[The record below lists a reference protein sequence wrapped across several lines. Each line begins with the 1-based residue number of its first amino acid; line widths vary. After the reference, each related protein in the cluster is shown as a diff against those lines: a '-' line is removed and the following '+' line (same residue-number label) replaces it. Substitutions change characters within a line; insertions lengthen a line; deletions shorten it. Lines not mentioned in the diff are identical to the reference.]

1 MVVKGINK
9 SRRMNPDRVL
19 RRYVIDI
26 VLILLCLGVSFTASK
41 LATKT
46 AEQSAVIINMS
57 GKQRLL
63 SQRVSYLAHLM
74 VDDATPETAMQL
86 KESIDEFANAHTLL
100 TKSELIRDQVANAYF
115 NPAIGF
121 DMDRRSK
128 EFIDQ
133 INSSLEQYLEQGA
146 FNIAW
151 LTPDKEASLLSGLN
165 QIVSKFEQQAK
176 DTTVQYD
183 RVQTITFAL
192 AIIILIFEAIFIFRP
207 ALENIRRSVTR
218 DRQLVEIQSNFLTKM
233 SHEMRTPLNAIIG
246 FSEAMKL
253 GIYGKLTPE
262 QAERVSDLNES
273 GNHLLSLVNDLLDLN
288 RVSRDKIKVE
298 NEPIIARDFVDYAVR
313 SLESKAKAASVTLVA
328 HGALESMVIADPL
341 RAKQCLINLV
351 DNAIKFSPKD
361 EDIAIQVS
369 EREDV
374 IDISVSDKGPGIP
387 ADQLKEAMRM
397 FGQVKNKAYVTMDG
411 LGIGLALT
419 SKLMDK
425 QGGAMTLQSTE
436 GEGTTVTLKFQKA
449 SPTS

>member
-1 MVVKGINK
+1 
-9 SRRMNPDRVL
+9 MNPDRVL

-26 VLILLCLGVSFTASK
+26 VLIVLCLGVSFTASK

-74 VDDATPETAMQL
+74 VDNATSETATQL
-86 KESIDEFANAHTLL
+86 KESIDEFAEAHTLL
-100 TKSELIRDQVANAYF
+100 TKSELTRDQVANAYF
-115 NPAIGF
+115 SSAIGY

-133 INSSLEQYLEQGA
+133 INGSLTQYLEQGV
-146 FNIAW
+146 FNLAW
-151 LTPDKEASLLSGLN
+151 LTPAKEASLLSGLN

-183 RVQTITFAL
+183 RIQTITFTL

-207 ALENIRRSVTR
+207 ALQNIRRSVKR

-298 NEPIIARDFVDYAVR
+298 NKPLMVRDFVDYAVR
-313 SLESKAKAASVTLVA
+313 SLESKASARSVTLIVR
-328 HGALESMVIADPL
+328 GVLESMVVADRL
-341 RAKQCLINLV
+341 RAKQCLINLI
-351 DNAIKFSPKD
+351 DNAIKFSPKGQG
-361 EDIAIQVS
+361 IIIQVS
-369 EREDV
+369 EYDDM

-387 ADQLKEAMRM
+387 SDQLKEAIRM
-397 FGQVKNKAYVTMDG
+397 FGQVKNKAYVTTDG
-411 LGIGLALT
+411 LGIDLALT

-425 QGGAMTLQSTE
+425 QGGAMDLQSVVD
-436 GEGTTVTLKFQKA
+436 EGTTVTLKFQKV
-449 SPTS
+449 SLTS